1 MFCHPF
7 FVTLEKKSELPPDT
21 TDNESVFS
29 DADDSVVDSVVS
41 HSTVN
46 SLPQQQKVVEPT
58 TTAPT
63 PPTTTTT
70 TAPSSPPQPPPSSHN
85 EPEQSDSDNDS
96 HDQVDHAEG
105 TNSFTS
111 FIVVVYISA

>member
-70 TAPSSPPQPPPSSHN
+70 APYSPPQPSSSHN
-85 EPEQSDSDNDS
+85 EPEQSDSDNDR

-111 FIVVVYISA
+111 FIVVVCISA